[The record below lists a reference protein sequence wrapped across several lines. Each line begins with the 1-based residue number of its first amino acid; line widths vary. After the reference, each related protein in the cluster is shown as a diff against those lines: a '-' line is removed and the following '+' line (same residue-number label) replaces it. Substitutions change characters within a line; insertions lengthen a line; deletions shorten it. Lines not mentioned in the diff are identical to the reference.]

1 MGTIAFIARSKPQ
14 LFSAK
19 EILDLAIKLEKNGEA
34 VYRDAITKVADPN
47 LVPLLEWM
55 ADEEVKHAD
64 WFAELKHKLETKND
78 NPFAEEMSR
87 ELFNEMLGEKNFS
100 LKDVDFSAIDNG
112 DDLIQIFIEFE
123 KDSIIFYEVLK
134 PFVEEP
140 AVRQSLQKIIDEE
153 KRHIEQLEGI
163 ADPKELFATIS
174 E

>member
-1 MGTIAFIARSKPQ
+1 

-19 EILDLAIKLEKNGEA
+19 EIIDLAIKLENNGEA
-34 VYRDAITKVADPN
+34 VYRDAIEKVVRPG

-64 WFAELKHKLETKND
+64 WFADLKHNLETKNE

-100 LKDVDFSAIDNG
+100 LKEIDFSTIENI
-112 DDLIQIFIEFE
+112 DDLVEIFIEFE

-134 PFVEEP
+134 PFVEDP
-140 AVRQSLQKIIDEE
+140 VARKYLQEIIDEE
-153 KRHIEQLEGI
+153 KRHIEHLKDI
-163 ADPKELFATIS
+163 SDPKEVFTTIS
-174 E
+174 D

>member
-1 MGTIAFIARSKPQ
+1 M
-14 LFSAK
+14 FSAT

-34 VYRDAITKVADPN
+34 VYRDAIGKVGN
-47 LVPLLEWM
+47 IELVPLLEWM

-64 WFAELKHKLETKND
+64 WFADLKHNLETSNQ

-100 LKDVDFSAIDNG
+100 LKDVDFSTIENIEE
-112 DDLIQIFIEFE
+112 LIAVFIEFE

-134 PFVEEP
+134 PFVEDP
-140 AVRQSLQKIIDEE
+140 DARDYLQKIIDEE
-153 KRHIEQLEGI
+153 KHHIDRLKGVSDTEQLI
-163 ADPKELFATIS
+163 ITIS

>member
-1 MGTIAFIARSKPQ
+1 

-19 EILDLAIKLEKNGEA
+19 EIIDLAIKLEKNGET
-34 VYRDAITKVADPN
+34 VYRNAIEKMSKPE

-64 WFAELKHKLETKND
+64 WFADLKHNLETKNQ

-100 LKDVDFSAIDNG
+100 LKDVDFSSIG
-112 DDLIQIFIEFE
+112 DLADLVAVFIEFE

-134 PFVEEP
+134 PFVEDP
-140 AVRQSLQKIIDEE
+140 VARKFLQKIIDEE
-153 KRHIEQLEGI
+153 KHHIERLEGI
-163 ADPKELFATIS
+163 TDTKEVLTTIS
-174 E
+174 D